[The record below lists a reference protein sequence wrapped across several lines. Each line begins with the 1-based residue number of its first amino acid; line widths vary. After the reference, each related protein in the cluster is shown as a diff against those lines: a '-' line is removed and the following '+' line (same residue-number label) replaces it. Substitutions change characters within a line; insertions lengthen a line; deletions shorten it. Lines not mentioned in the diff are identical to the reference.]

1 MQTEESNSI
10 RDRVNALYAEI
21 RHIYQQYL
29 KEVPK
34 KRRPWPESIKT
45 RILELWKLGV
55 SSHQIAQE
63 TGLPTQT
70 MYSWRQKIKRS
81 DPGFLPVPIVKKRH
95 RRSNFDIQLSQL
107 ESEVKS
113 PTVTVVTPEGFRI
126 EGIPSSD
133 VARIVREIAG
143 S

>member
-1 MQTEESNSI
+1 MQTEKAKPI
-10 RDRVNALYAEI
+10 RDRAQELYAEI
-21 RHIYQQYL
+21 RQIYQQYL

-34 KRRPWPESIKT
+34 KRRPWPESIKA
-45 RILELWKLGV
+45 RIFELWKLGV

-70 MYSWRQKIKRS
+70 MYSWRQKIKKNDS
-81 DPGFLPVPIVKKRH
+81 GFLPVPIVKKRH

-107 ESEVKS
+107 ESEVQS
-113 PTVTVVTPEGFRI
+113 PTVTVITPDGFRI
-126 EGIPSSD
+126 EGITTSD
-133 VARIVREIAG
+133 AAIIIREIG

>member
-1 MQTEESNSI
+1 MQTEKSTSI
-10 RDRVNALYAEI
+10 RDRVQELYAEI
-21 RHIYQQYL
+21 RQIYQQYL

-63 TGLPTQT
+63 TELPTQI
-70 MYSWRQKIKRS
+70 MYSWRQRLKKDDS
-81 DPGFLPVPIVKKRH
+81 GFLPVPIVKKRH

-107 ESEVKS
+107 ESETKS
-113 PTVTVVTPEGFRI
+113 PTVTIITPDGFRI
-126 EGIPSSD
+126 EGIFASD
-133 VARIVREIAG
+133 AARIIREVR

>member
-1 MQTEESNSI
+1 MQTEKSI
-10 RDRVNALYAEI
+10 SVRGRVQELYAEI
-21 RHIYQQYL
+21 RQIYQQYL

-34 KRRPWPESIKT
+34 KRRPWPESTKT

-70 MYSWRQKIKRS
+70 MYSWRQRLKKDDS
-81 DPGFLPVPIVKKRH
+81 GFLPVPIVKKRH

-107 ESEVKS
+107 ESETKS
-113 PTVTVVTPEGFRI
+113 PTVTVVTPDGFRI
-126 EGIPSSD
+126 EGITASD
-133 VARIVREIAG
+133 AARIIREIR